1 MMLLLHSMQSN
12 VADGCFVYSSKS
24 RTPVHR
30 GGAVSRIISVIS
42 RYIHTSSNYMRS
54 IQETARFCNPSR
66 DFGAGTLARGNTYE
80 KKFAYTRLSLSL
92 SLSLSSTGRESER
105 GEVGGSWTLV
115 GSNHPRATI
124 PGRRVPYHLGL
135 PYQSDVCLIAT
146 GRVPACRRHPAGGNK
161 AHVGPVWCN
170 AAIRRARRHQAGV
183 NNIRVEPVWC
193 NAAFRRALSS
203 RAPCPTTRIAIFGRP
218 YPVPL
223 ADQPP
228 SIAFHLSYVV
238 RPHSPNGPPYI
249 TCATDSRSLLRRP
262 PPVAIDIS
270 SKFDTLYI
278 YSLST
283 TYSIVPC
290 SLRHFTGMRARSS
303 NPNIQVSNIAY

>member
-1 MMLLLHSMQSN
+1 MLLLHSMQSN

-66 DFGAGTLARGNTYE
+66 DFSAGTLARGNTYE

-193 NAAFRRALSS
+193 NAAFRRA
-203 RAPCPTTRIAIFGRP
+203 RR
-218 YPVPL
+218 V
-223 ADQPP
+223 QPP
-228 SIAFHLSYVV
+228 GSPFSVAPIQRRLPINLHRSPFTSHTSSGHIHPMAPRTLHAPPTAAPSCAAHPLLPSISPANSIPYTYIHCLLHIPSSHAHCVISQECV
-238 RPHSPNGPPYI
+238 RAHPI
-249 TCATDSRSLLRRP
+249 QTSR
-262 PPVAIDIS
+262 
-270 SKFDTLYI
+270 
-278 YSLST
+278 
-283 TYSIVPC
+283 
-290 SLRHFTGMRARSS
+290 
-303 NPNIQVSNIAY
+303 